1 MTFDEYQYTAIKY
14 VNPALDLNQQMIDG
28 AMGLCGES
36 GETIELIK
44 KHIGQGHGLFL
55 AALAEEIGD
64 AMWYMAELAGSQGIR
79 LDDIAAKNLRK
90 IQQRYPEGF
99 DASRSISRG

>member
-1 MTFDEYQYTAIKY
+1 MTFDEYQDQALRY

-28 AMGLCGES
+28 AMGLCGEA
-36 GETIELIK
+36 GETIERIK
-44 KHIGQGHGLFL
+44 KYIGQGHGLSL

-64 AMWYMAELAGSQGIR
+64 ALWYMAELAGSQGIR

>member
-1 MTFDEYQYTAIKY
+1 MTFDEYQYQAIKY

-28 AMGLCGES
+28 AMGLCGEA

-44 KHIGQGHGLFL
+44 KHIGQGHGLSL

-64 AMWYMAELAGSQGIR
+64 ALWYMAELAGSQGIR